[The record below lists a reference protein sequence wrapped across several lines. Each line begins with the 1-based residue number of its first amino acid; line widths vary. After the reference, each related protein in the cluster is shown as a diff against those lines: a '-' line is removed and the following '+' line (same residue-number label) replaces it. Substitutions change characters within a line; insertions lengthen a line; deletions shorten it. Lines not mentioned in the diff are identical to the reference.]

1 MNKETQTGTAYE
13 TRRPLRVLLWHWG
26 RRGGGPRY
34 TLELARA
41 LSARDDVDVALSLS
55 KDCEIFKSFVEIGFA
70 RFDIHTYRNIRSA
83 LFTSIKLPIIRAA
96 FWRFVRDKQIDVV
109 VCTMSHL
116 WNVPVLL
123 GKPGF
128 PPFISVLHDAVP
140 HPGENFPFR
149 FGLLRAEVKR
159 SQAVITLTEH
169 VQSIVCGQYPYPK
182 DRTYVVP
189 HGVFPYAKPR
199 GPTAKGPVRLLFF
212 GRILFYKGLDLL
224 LEAHRLLRSRG
235 IDVHLTIA
243 GPGNIGPYRDS
254 LKGLDHVFVDNRW
267 IDEDGIEEVFR
278 TADLTVLPYREA
290 SQSGVIATSFAAGIP
305 VVVTPTGGLVEQVQH
320 GVNGLVCDNQ
330 SAEAIANSIEMMV
343 NNTELRFDCA
353 EGALRT
359 AKEDLSWSS
368 IASKMAS
375 ICTKLQSKAGSARFP
390 K

>member
-1 MNKETQTGTAYE
+1 MNMGMQTGNAYE

-41 LSARDDVDVALSLS
+41 LSLRDDVDVALALS

-70 RFDIHTYRNIRSA
+70 RFDIHTYHDIPSA
-83 LFTSIKLPIIRAA
+83 LFASIKLPMIRSA
-96 FWRFVRDKQIDVV
+96 FWRFVREKQIDVV

-116 WNVPVLL
+116 WNVPILF
-123 GKPGF
+123 GKPDF

-149 FGLLRAEVKR
+149 FRLLRAEVKH

-169 VQSIVCGQYPYPK
+169 VRSIVCGQYAYPK
-182 DRTYVVP
+182 DRIYVVP

-199 GPTAKGPVRLLFF
+199 IPTAKGPVRLLFF
-212 GRILFYKGLDLL
+212 GRILSYKGLDFL
-224 LEAHRLLRSRG
+224 LEAHRLLLSRG

-243 GPGNIGPYRDS
+243 GPGNIEPYRAS
-254 LKGLDHVFVDNRW
+254 LKDLDHVFVDNRW
-267 IDEDGIEEVFR
+267 IGEDEIQEVFCK
-278 TADLTVLPYREA
+278 ADLTVLPYREA

-320 GVNGLVCDNQ
+320 GVNGLVCDKQ
-330 SAEAIANSIEMMV
+330 SAESLANSIEMMV
-343 NNTELRFDCA
+343 DDTDLRFDCA
-353 EGALRT
+353 AGALRT
-359 AKEDLSWSS
+359 AREDLSWSS

-375 ICTKLQSKAGSARFP
+375 ICTKLNSKAGYTPFD
-390 K
+390 